1 MPDEPTTETLPDAPE
16 LADGP
21 AADAGA
27 TPDLADIAAKA
38 VPPPAKKVDLPE
50 TPVFGRYTSRGI
62 LCPDV
67 GLARYISL
75 EAIGIMHHSA
85 RHANKHFG
93 KTKVHVVER
102 LINDIMR
109 SETYQGKKTKA
120 YKAVELAFG
129 RIAEKTKENPVQ
141 VLVTAIH
148 NAAPREE
155 VTRLRYGGINVPK
168 SVDVAPLRRLN
179 VAIRHIAMGATT
191 ASFKSTKPIAQ
202 CIADEIM
209 KAYKNDP
216 TSFAVGKKDEVER
229 VAKSAR

>member
-1 MPDEPTTETLPDAPE
+1 MDDTTPTPDAQLE
-16 LADGP
+16 TIVQEE
-21 AADAGA
+21 AA
-27 TPDLADIAAKA
+27 AA
-38 VPPPAKKVDLPE
+38 PAKKVDLPE
-50 TPVFGRYTSRGI
+50 TPIFGRYSSKDI
-62 LCPDV
+62 EVPDA

-75 EAIGIMHHSA
+75 EAVGVMHHGA

-93 KTKVHVVER
+93 KTKVHIVER

-109 SETYQGKKTKA
+109 SEVYQGKKSKA
-120 YKAVELAFG
+120 YKAVELAFE
-129 RIAEKTKENPVQ
+129 RIAERTKENPVQ
-141 VLVTAIH
+141 VLVTAVV

-179 VAIRHIAMGATT
+179 VALRTLATGATE
-191 ASFKSTKPIAQ
+191 ASFKSTKPIDQ
-202 CIADEIM
+202 CLAEEIL

-216 TSFAVGKKDEVER
+216 QSFAIAKKDEVER

>member
-1 MPDEPTTETLPDAPE
+1 MSDDTSATTVQSDEQLATL
-16 LADGP
+16 
-21 AADAGA
+21 AAQTA
-27 TPDLADIAAKA
+27 TPA
-38 VPPPAKKVDLPE
+38 AKKVDLPE
-50 TPVFGRYTSRGI
+50 TPVFGKYTSTGI
-62 LCPDV
+62 QVPDV

-75 EAIGIMHHSA
+75 EAVGPMHHSA

-109 SETYQGKKTKA
+109 SETYQGKKSKA
-120 YKAVELAFG
+120 YKAVEMAFA
-129 RIAEKTKENPVQ
+129 RVAEKSKENPVQ
-141 VLVTAIH
+141 VLITAVI

-179 VAIRHIAMGATT
+179 VALRHIATGATE
-191 ASFKSTKPIAQ
+191 ASYKSTKPIDQ
-202 CIADEIM
+202 CIAEEIL
-209 KAYKNDP
+209 KAAKNDP
-216 TSFAVGKKDEVER
+216 QSYAVGKKDEVER

>member
-1 MPDEPTTETLPDAPE
+1 VIPMSDENSPTNESMLETIAQE
-16 LADGP
+16 
-21 AADAGA
+21 A
-27 TPDLADIAAKA
+27 TPA
-38 VPPPAKKVDLPE
+38 PAKKVDLPP
-50 TPVFGRYTSRGI
+50 TPVFGKWDSTKI
-62 LCPDV
+62 EVTDV

-75 EAIGIMHHSA
+75 EAIGVMHHGA

-109 SETYQGKKTKA
+109 SETYQGKKSKA
-120 YKAVELAFG
+120 YKAVEEAFE
-129 RIAEKTKENPVQ
+129 RVAERAKDNPVQ
-141 VLVTAIH
+141 VLVTAIT

-179 VAIRHIAMGATT
+179 VAIRHLAMGATQ
-191 ASFKSTKPIAQ
+191 ASFKSTKPISQ
-202 CIADEIM
+202 CLADEIL
-209 KAYKNDP
+209 KAAKNDP
-216 TSFAVGKKDEVER
+216 QSFAVGKKDEVER

>member
-1 MPDEPTTETLPDAPE
+1 MDDTTTPTEPTQLETIAKE
-16 LADGP
+16 E
-21 AADAGA
+21 A
-27 TPDLADIAAKA
+27 TAT
-38 VPPPAKKVDLPE
+38 PAKKVDLPE
-50 TPVFGRYTSRGI
+50 TPVFGKYPSRGI
-62 LCPDV
+62 EVTDV

-75 EAIGIMHHSA
+75 EAVGVMHHSA

-93 KTKVHVVER
+93 KTKVHIVER
-102 LINDIMR
+102 LINDVMR
-109 SETYQGKKTKA
+109 SEVYQGKKSKA
-120 YKAVELAFG
+120 YKAVEMAFA

-141 VLVTAIH
+141 VLVTAVV

-179 VAIRHIAMGATT
+179 VALRTLATGATE
-191 ASFKSTKPIAQ
+191 ASFKSTKPIDQ
-202 CIADEIM
+202 CLADEIL

-216 TSFAVGKKDEVER
+216 QSFAIAKKDEVER

>member
-1 MPDEPTTETLPDAPE
+1 MIAMDDEITTQTN
-16 LADGP
+16 
-21 AADAGA
+21 
-27 TPDLADIAAKA
+27 TPDLEAIATATA
-38 VPPPAKKVDLPE
+38 TPAAKKVDLPE
-50 TPVFGRYTSRGI
+50 TPVFGKYTSRGI
-62 LCPDV
+62 ECPDV

-75 EAIGIMHHSA
+75 EAIGVMHHSA

-102 LINDIMR
+102 LINDLMR
-109 SETYQGKKTKA
+109 SETYQGKKSKA
-120 YKAVELAFG
+120 YKAVENAFV
-129 RIAEKTKENPVQ
+129 RIADKTKENPVQ

-179 VAIRHIAMGATT
+179 VALRHIATGATT
-191 ASFKSTKPIAQ
+191 ASFKSTKPIDQ
-202 CIADEIM
+202 CLADEIL

-216 TSFAVGKKDEVER
+216 QSFAVGKKDEVER